1 MLYTRVMI
9 VGIDEVGRGPWAGP
23 IVFGAVVLGDA
34 QIDGLT
40 DSKKLTKKR
49 RDELDQQ
56 IRQQA
61 AAWGL
66 GWVHASELDELG
78 LAEACTV
85 ACRRALEQIKLPYSQ
100 IILDGTV
107 NFLKDTGKGPY
118 VTTMKKADL
127 LVPSVSAASII
138 AKVARDNWMA
148 EQDELYPGYKFGSHV
163 GYGTAAHLAALT
175 SLGLTPLHRRSF
187 APIAKLAGLTQGGQ
201 SPKRASALPTKTVGD
216 KAEGVAASYLV
227 QLGYEILQQNW
238 KTRWC
243 EIDIVAKKGDRIYFV
258 EVKYRK
264 KADQGGGIAAITQS
278 KKRQM
283 KFAAELWMQG
293 RGLVD
298 AALSV
303 IEVSGEEFE
312 VTTFLP
318 SVRI

>member
-1 MLYTRVMI
+1 MI

-23 IVFGAVVLGDA
+23 IVFGAVMLGDA

-40 DSKKLTKKR
+40 DSKKLSKKKR
-49 RDELDQQ
+49 EALDVL
-56 IRQQA
+56 IREQA
-61 AAWGL
+61 SSWGL
-66 GWVHASELDELG
+66 GWVHADELDELG
-78 LAEACTV
+78 LAGACTV
-85 ACRRALEQIKLPYSQ
+85 ACRRALEQISLPYSQ

-148 EQDELYPGYKFGSHV
+148 EQDLVYPGYKFGSHV
-163 GYGTAAHLAALT
+163 GYGTALHSSAIEKN
-175 SLGLTPLHRRSF
+175 GLTPLHRRSF
-187 APIAKLAGLTQGGQ
+187 APIAKFAGVTPLETR
-201 SPKRASALPTKTVGD
+201 SSSKNKNAPKSIGDTAETTAS
-216 KAEGVAASYLV
+216 EYLLRRGFDV
-227 QLGYEILQQNW
+227 LQRNW

-243 EIDIVAKKGDRIYFV
+243 EIDIVAQKEGRIYFV

-264 KADQGGGIAAITQS
+264 NADQGGGIAAITAT

-293 RGLVD
+293 RGMSD

-303 IEVSGEEFE
+303 VEVSGAEFA
-312 VTTFLP
+312 VTKFVPIVQL
-318 SVRI
+318 